1 LEQQAGVCRFH
12 HAERFSGILL
22 PPVSKGGLFKATRQ
36 GFEAMNVALKT
47 RAEAA

>member
-22 PPVSKGGLFKATRQ
+22 PPVSKGLFEATRQ
-36 GFEAMNVALKT
+36 GFEAMNAALKT